1 MPEKILASSERCP
14 ICGNAIPSD
23 QRSCASCDAMSGRH
37 SPSEKRS
44 NRFPDQRIAEWIGI
58 LALVISGGSVF
69 AAFSWTQ
76 SDVDPAVISFSFV
89 MLLIEITLLWGI
101 PFWVISELQEPSPDL
116 LQRRSKLFWQTQLFL
131 CLTAFP
137 LYLLLC
143 TACSR
148 MLPKGPHFE
157 H

>member
-1 MPEKILASSERCP
+1 MPENILASSERCP
-14 ICGNAIPSD
+14 HCGNAVPSD
-23 QRSCASCDAMSGRH
+23 QTVCASCDATNSH
-37 SPSEKRS
+37 LLPSEKRS
-44 NRFPDQRIAEWIGI
+44 KSFPDQRIAEWIGI
-58 LALVISGGSVF
+58 LAFIISGGSVF
-69 AAFSWTQ
+69 VAFSWTQ
-76 SDVDPAVISFSFV
+76 SDVDPAVISFSIV

-101 PFWVISELQEPSPDL
+101 PFWVISELQEPSADL

-148 MLPKGPHFE
+148 MLPKGPHF
-157 H
+157 